1 MGQQTE
7 GIGIALEV
15 SDVAPELGTHL
26 ALQLTAVPLD
36 EKGLDSLFAAV
47 AKGWIAQVVGQT
59 GGGDDLSDLLK
70 ERVLQFG
77 VLPDQLLGHV
87 IAQRHADTGHL
98 QRMCQT
104 VVYED
109 TARKGE
115 YLGLVLQTTEW
126 G

>member
-1 MGQQTE
+1 MKK
-7 GIGIALEV
+7 AWM
-15 SDVAPELGTHL
+15 
-26 ALQLTAVPLD
+26 
-36 EKGLDSLFAAV
+36 
-47 AKGWIAQVVGQT
+47 AKGRVAQVVGQT

-77 VLPDQLLGHV
+77 MLPDQLLGHV